1 MNENPNKSKIILSY
15 IISLLGLI
23 FVNTEK
29 DASETDREHFAQAGT
44 IFIVEL
50 VLSVVSGIIAGL
62 QIPFVGTIISLIPT
76 ALLVLAIIA
85 AVKSANGEF
94 FKIPV
99 IYDLSKKIFG
109 KKTV

>member
-23 FVNTEK
+23 FINTEK
-29 DASETDREHFAQAGT
+29 DASEQDREHFAQAAT

-50 VLSVVSGIIAGL
+50 ALTVITTIINSIG
-62 QIPFVGTIISLIPT
+62 IPFVGTILGLVPT

-99 IYDLSKKIFG
+99 IYDFSKKIFG
-109 KKTV
+109 KKQA

>member
-1 MNENPNKSKIILSY
+1 MNENPNKTKIILSY

-29 DASETDREHFAQAGT
+29 DASETDRAHFAQAGT
-44 IFIVEL
+44 IFIVEIA
-50 VLSVVSGIIAGL
+50 VSVISGVIAAL
-62 QIPFVGTIISLIPT
+62 QVPFVGTILGLIPT

-85 AVKSANGEF
+85 AVKASNGEY

-99 IYDLSKKIFG
+99 IDDLSKKIFG